1 MSSTKPKRKRSGLNS
16 GLDVL
21 ECLAG
26 RGEPLALTEIATALD
41 MSKSSV
47 HELLATLEQR
57 KFVTRLHDQRYVVGI
72 KAWEIG
78 CLATPLEL
86 ARTAAPH
93 MAALARAV
101 SEGVALAIRD
111 GAEMVC
117 IQLAESSQAVRV
129 HNMVGDRNPA
139 HCVSTGLALLAALT
153 DEEVAKLLPEQLEQA
168 TSETIGSRAALLDE
182 LARIRLR
189 GYAVNRSGWRTDVA
203 GLAVVVRGPD
213 SRAAAA
219 LSIATLRDR
228 MTDAWLEKTVPVLR
242 AAAADIERALGVPG
256 AEGLAGAPAR
266 PSFQRVG

>member
-1 MSSTKPKRKRSGLNS
+1 M
-16 GLDVL
+16 L
-21 ECLAG
+21 ECLAR
-26 RGEPLALTEIATALD
+26 RGEPLGLTEIAAALD

-47 HELLATLEQR
+47 HELLATLDQR
-57 KFVTRLHDQRYVVGI
+57 KFVTRLPDQRYVVGI

-101 SEGVALAIRD
+101 SEGIALAIRD

-117 IQLAESSQAVRV
+117 IQLAESPQAVRV

-153 DEEVAKLLPEQLEQA
+153 DGEIAKLLPEELQQA
-168 TSETIGSRAALLDE
+168 TPETIGSRVALLEE
-182 LARIRLR
+182 LARIRRR
-189 GYAVNRSGWRTDVA
+189 GYAVNRSGWRSDVA
-203 GLAVVVRGPD
+203 GVAVVVRGPD

-228 MTDAWLEKTVPVLR
+228 MTEAWLEQTVPLLR
-242 AAAADIERALGVPG
+242 AAAADIERALGVPV
-256 AEGLAGAPAR
+256 AEGLAEARVR
-266 PSFQRVG
+266 PSLQRVG